1 IIGGTEAQPN
11 SWPWQVSLQY

>member
-1 IIGGTEAQPN
+1 VIGGTEAQPN